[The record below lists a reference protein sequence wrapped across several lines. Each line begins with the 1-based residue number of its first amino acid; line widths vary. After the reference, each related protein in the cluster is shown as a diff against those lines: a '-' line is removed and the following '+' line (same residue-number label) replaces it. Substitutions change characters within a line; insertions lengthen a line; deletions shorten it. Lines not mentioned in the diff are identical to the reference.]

1 MFNPSI
7 PVKIFVSYAHKDDT
21 FRQDMMTHLAVF
33 RRHPAI
39 NIWDDKG
46 IDPGEEWDEEIRTEL
61 KSADIILLLISAN
74 FLASEY
80 IYEVELKEAL
90 EKHDRR
96 EAVVIP
102 VILRKCHW
110 QMEAF
115 AKLQG
120 LPRGAKP
127 VKSWEDEDE
136 AYLNIAEGLRRVIM
150 KVQEVKKE

>member
-1 MFNPSI
+1 MFDPGI
-7 PVKIFVSYAHKDDT
+7 PVKIFVSYAHKDDS
-21 FRQDMMTHLAVF
+21 FRQDMMTHLSVF
-33 RRHPAI
+33 RRHQAI
-39 NIWDDKG
+39 TIWDDKG
-46 IDPGEEWDEEIRTEL
+46 IDPGEEWDEEIREEL
-61 KSADIILLLISAN
+61 QSSDIILLLISAS

-90 EKHDRR
+90 EKHERK
-96 EAVVIP
+96 EAVVVP

-127 VKSWEDEDE
+127 VKNWEDEDE
-136 AYLNIAEGLRRVIM
+136 AYLSIAEGLRRVIL
-150 KVQEVKKE
+150 KIQERKKI